1 MTKQY
6 ITAAEV
12 AEQMGVSSRTGYR
25 IVQQLNS
32 ELKEKGFITT
42 SGKCPRKYFL
52 ERTYGMEVTGD

>member
-6 ITAAEV
+6 ITAVEV
-12 AEQMGVSSRTGYR
+12 AQQMGVSTRTGYR

-32 ELKEKGFITT
+32 ELKAKGFITT

-52 ERTYGMEVTGD
+52 ERTYGLDAAGD